1 MVIYAQE
8 VLTFYHPICYNI
20 GESRNKQSQQK
31 QAKSTMTNA
40 PETKQDLEIPLN
52 GSVELFEPSAFS
64 VTINRWSC
72 GESDECFVIV
82 VKDGTGAIVHRSE
95 FNKTIEGK

>member
-1 MVIYAQE
+1 M
-8 VLTFYHPICYNI
+8 N
-20 GESRNKQSQQK
+20 
-31 QAKSTMTNA
+31 NA
-40 PETKQDLEIPLN
+40 TETKQDLEIPIN

-82 VKDGTGAIVHRSE
+82 VKDRTGAIVHRSE
-95 FNKTIEGK
+95 FNKTKNFV